1 MKPNAHFWSYIIP
14 FFLEW
19 RIFQTHLEKIK
30 TDIWCSI
37 TCSKNCAVCEI
48 TWKNI
53 LELNRLQ
60 MTAWLMRIACWIPE
74 ATNTD
79 SECVIRFASPLQQ
92 WLHECASL
100 LHQTYIASI
109 PPPFPHFLHF
119 CHHHHNYY
127 YYQILHICSV
137 EFSYLY
143 WCQRNLTH
151 SGKLYQINTDIC
163 THKLISHHFMSAFF
177 SIYVVEWY

>member
-1 MKPNAHFWSYIIP
+1 MKTNTHFWSYIIQ

-19 RIFQTHLEKIK
+19 RMFQTHLEKIK
-30 TDIWCSI
+30 TYIWCSI
-37 TCSKNCAVCEI
+37 TCFKNRAVYEI

-60 MTAWLMRIACWIPE
+60 ITIWLMHIACWIPKG
-74 ATNTD
+74 TNTD
-79 SECVIRFASPLQQ
+79 SECVLLFASPLQR

-100 LHQTYIASI
+100 LHHTYIASC
-109 PPPFPHFLHF
+109 PPPLPHFLYF

-137 EFSYLY
+137 EFS
-143 WCQRNLTH
+143 
-151 SGKLYQINTDIC
+151 STDA
-163 THKLISHHFMSAFF
+163 K
-177 SIYVVEWY
+177 